1 LYTVLYLFVGAAL
14 SGVVAAILMNLQ
26 YKIETKLHPNYW
38 ILNIIIELFAFAA
51 YTYGIFWLMYL

>member
-1 LYTVLYLFVGAAL
+1 VGAAL

-26 YKIETKLHPNYW
+26 HKIETKLHPNYW